1 MLKLNF
7 TKVGAG
13 NNDDLLHQVRTVL
26 ADIPL
31 SEIRCA
37 LGLAHGGSNPF
48 DIRTDSI
55 RLLYYYQ
62 IVSHRR
68 RRPVAFFLGS
78 AVSNP
83 LRALMKTKADLEAAA
98 PVSVLFQTALDII
111 EEFMVCLDN
120 RDQLTKRSLAQRRIL
135 KNNYAKFFRAL
146 DLRDGKQCS
155 DCKSK
160 RKKLEIDHIRPVA
173 KGGLTELVNLEL
185 RCFSCNSK
193 KSDTF
198 NEE

>member
-7 TKVGAG
+7 TKVGVG
-13 NNDDLLHQVRTVL
+13 NDDDLLQRVRTVL

-31 SEIRCA
+31 SEIRSA
-37 LGLAHGGSNPF
+37 LGLAHCGSNPT

-62 IVSHRR
+62 IVSRR
-68 RRPVAFFLGS
+68 RRPIAFFLES

-83 LRALMKTKADLEAAA
+83 LRASITTKAELQNEAAHSA
-98 PVSVLFQTALDII
+98 LHKTALDII
-111 EEFMVCLDN
+111 EGFMVCLDN
-120 RDQLTKRSLAQRRIL
+120 RDQLAKRNLAQRRIL
-135 KNNYAKFFRAL
+135 KNNYAKFFQAL
-146 DLRDGKQCS
+146 VLRDGKRCS

-173 KGGLTELVNLEL
+173 KGGLTELLNLEL

>member
-7 TKVGAG
+7 TKVGVG
-13 NNDDLLHQVRTVL
+13 NDDDLLQRVRTVL
-26 ADIPL
+26 AAIPL
-31 SEIRCA
+31 SEIRSA
-37 LGLAHGGSNPF
+37 LGLAHYGSNPS

-62 IVSHRR
+62 IVSRR
-68 RRPVAFFLGS
+68 RRPIAFFLES

-83 LRALMKTKADLEAAA
+83 LRASIRAKAELQNEAAHSA
-98 PVSVLFQTALDII
+98 LYETALDII

-120 RDQLTKRSLAQRRIL
+120 RDQLAKRNLAQRRIL

-146 DLRDGKQCS
+146 VLRDGKQCS

-160 RKKLEIDHIRPVA
+160 RNKLEIDHIRPVA